1 MENSNSKLEMLEELY
16 GEGLEQFSTKTGLA
30 KVNGQYAYILDP
42 KRELTMRHELI
53 AALGSAG
60 MKPADIARQLKT
72 NPEKT
77 DSGHYSR
84 LLRDPRIR
92 ALARDKAGDVLEV
105 AQEKL
110 RSVVV
115 KSAENIAQ
123 AVNAGDLK
131 MSQYTLGTQG
141 VTDKPVAA
149 SGGNVTINFGDWLS
163 SYENTKD
170 IHTIPTEATI
180 IETDATNL
188 PATILDGERL

>member
-1 MENSNSKLEMLEELY
+1 MEKLEMLQELY
-16 GEGLEQFSTKTGLA
+16 AEDLEQFNSKTGLA
-30 KVNGQYAYILDP
+30 KINGQYAYILDP
-42 KRELTMRHELI
+42 KRELTMRHELV
-53 AALGSAG
+53 AALASAG

-92 ALARDKAGDVLEV
+92 ALARGKAADVLEV
-105 AQEKL
+105 AQAKL
-110 RSVVV
+110 RNAVVQ
-115 KSAENIAQ
+115 SAENIAS
-123 AVNAGDLK
+123 AVKAGDLK
-131 MSQYTLGTQG
+131 MSQYVLGTQG

-149 SGGNVTINFGDWLS
+149 SNGNVTINFGDWLS

-170 IHTIPTEATI
+170 IHTIPAEAEVVE

-188 PATILDGERL
+188 PAIPLDGERL